1 MRNILVAVFVVAGAS
16 VAHAQTAPVIKRT
29 PLASHVLTS
38 PKTVSHVEV
47 VRLDF
52 LPGMITP
59 YHEHPVPVIGYVEQ
73 GAFDVQIEG
82 QPMKRYKTGDSIL
95 EPANT
100 RIAHFDNVSKTEPA
114 VLIATYLAGPGD
126 KSLITLLPK

>member
-1 MRNILVAVFVVAGAS
+1 MRLN
-16 VAHAQTAPVIKRT
+16 
-29 PLASHVLTS
+29 PLAARTHQADLRRGG
-38 PKTVSHVEV
+38 SHVEV

-59 YHEHPVPVIGYVEQ
+59 YHEHPVPVIGYVAR

-82 QPMKRYKTGDSIL
+82 QPMRHYKTGDSIY

-100 RIAHFDNVSKTEPA
+100 RMAHFDNVSKTEPA
-114 VLIATYLAGPGD
+114 VLIATYLAGPDD
-126 KSLITLLPK
+126 KTLVTLLPK

>member
-1 MRNILVAVFVVAGAS
+1 MRLN
-16 VAHAQTAPVIKRT
+16 
-29 PLASHVLTS
+29 PLAARTHQADLRRGG
-38 PKTVSHVEV
+38 SHVEV

-59 YHEHPVPVIGYVEQ
+59 YHEHPVPVIGYVAR

-82 QPMKRYKTGDSIL
+82 QPMRHYKTGDSIY

-100 RIAHFDNVSKTEPA
+100 RMAHFDNVSKTEPA
-114 VLIATYLAGPGD
+114 VLIATYLAGPDD
-126 KSLITLLPK
+126 KTLVALLPK

>member
-1 MRNILVAVFVVAGAS
+1 MRNIFVAGLIA
-16 VAHAQTAPVIKRT
+16 AGLTAAQGQPVIKRT
-29 PLASHVLTS
+29 PLASHVLAP
-38 PKTVSHVEV
+38 PKSISHVEV

-59 YHEHPVPVIGYVEQ
+59 HHEHPVSVIGYVEK

-82 QPMKRYKTGDSIL
+82 QPMHRYKTGESIL

-126 KSLITLLPK
+126 KTLITLLPK

>member
-1 MRNILVAVFVVAGAS
+1 MRNIFAAALVAATAL
-16 VAHAQTAPVIKRT
+16 ATQAQPVIKRT
-29 PLASHVLTS
+29 PLASHVLAP
-38 PKTVSHVEV
+38 PKSVSHAEV

-59 YHEHPVPVIGYVEQ
+59 PHEHPVPVIGYVEQ

-82 QPMKRYKTGDSIL
+82 QPMHRYKTGDSIL

-100 RIAHFDNVSKTEPA
+100 RMAHFDNVSKSEPA
-114 VLIATYLAGPGD
+114 VLIATYLAGPDD
-126 KSLITLLPK
+126 KTLITLLPPK

>member
-1 MRNILVAVFVVAGAS
+1 MRNIFTAGLILAS
-16 VAHAQTAPVIKRT
+16 LAAAQAQPVIKRT
-29 PLASHVLTS
+29 PLASHALTP
-38 PKTVSHVEV
+38 PKPVSHVEV

-52 LPGMITP
+52 LPGMVTP
-59 YHEHPVPVIGYVEQ
+59 LHQHPVPVIGYVEQ

-82 QPMKRYKTGDSIL
+82 QPLHRYKAGDSIL

>member
-1 MRNILVAVFVVAGAS
+1 MLKIFAAGLILAGLSA
-16 VAHAQTAPVIKRT
+16 AQAQPVIKRT
-29 PLASHVLTS
+29 PLASHVLA
-38 PKTVSHVEV
+38 PAKTVSHAEV

-59 YHEHPVPVIGYVEQ
+59 HHEHPVPVIGYVEQ

-82 QPMKRYKTGDSIL
+82 QAMHRYKTGDSVY

-114 VLIATYLAGPGD
+114 VLIATYLAGKGD
-126 KSLITLLPK
+126 KTLITLLPK